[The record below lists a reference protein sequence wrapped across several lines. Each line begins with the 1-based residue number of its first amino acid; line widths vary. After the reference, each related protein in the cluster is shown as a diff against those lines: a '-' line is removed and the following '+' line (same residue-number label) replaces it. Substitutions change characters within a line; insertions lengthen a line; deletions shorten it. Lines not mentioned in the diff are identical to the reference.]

1 MSVSL
6 LRAALALFLLNCPLV
21 LKTGRMERSYSN
33 EIKIVLNYALE
44 EAARLGS
51 YIATPDHLFLGILR
65 FRESDAVKILESLG
79 VDVKKVK
86 KEIEDK
92 IAAPAPIPFGQRGSI
107 SLSDKSQEILLS
119 CQRMYGTAA
128 TPAQLMAGILMQWH
142 GACTT
147 ALENSNIPLDKLP
160 AKLQEV
166 MEQAMMS
173 DAGGVSEDA
182 ADAAAPDS
190 ATPGRGGDKKSLV
203 ESYGFDMTR
212 AALSGELDPVVG
224 REAEIERLAQ
234 ILSRRKKNNPVLIGE
249 SGSGKSAVVEGLALR
264 IAAKDVPRSLL
275 SKRIISLDM
284 GSLVAGTKYRG
295 QFEER
300 VKAIL
305 AEIKKN
311 PDLILFIDELHTIV
325 GAGSTPGS
333 LDAANLL
340 KPALARGQIQ
350 CIGATTLDEYREH
363 IEKDAALERRFQ
375 KILVEPTDYA
385 QTLAI
390 LHGIKGRY
398 EEYHHVRYTDA
409 AVKACITL
417 SQRYISDRCLPDKA
431 IDVLDEAGARVHIG
445 DMKGSDEAVR
455 LESDLEPIR
464 LEKRNAVKAGDF
476 KRAAELHRIEQ
487 EKEQAV
493 AAAVQAAS
501 AGEEAYQTVDEDTVA
516 RVVSVMTNIPVY
528 KVAENEGTR
537 LMKMEEV
544 LRGMVVGQDE
554 AVSKVV
560 KAIRRNRAGLKDPN
574 KPIGTFLF
582 LGPTGVGKTHLAKKI
597 AEYMF
602 DSADSIIRID
612 MSEYGEKFSSSRLIG
627 APPGYVG
634 YNEGGQLSEQVR
646 RKPYSVVLLDEVEK
660 AHPDIFNLLLQVL
673 DEGRLTDSSGRYIDF
688 KNTILILTS
697 NVGSRELKDFGRGIG
712 FSTGT
717 EDRTASQNALID
729 KALGKVF
736 TPEFLNRLDEQ
747 IYFNAL
753 SQEDIYKIIDIE
765 LRELHGRMAE
775 LGYSLSIDKTAKK
788 FIADVGYDPKFGAR
802 PLKRAIQ
809 RYVEDPVSEVIIE
822 GVPADAKLKVKL
834 GKDKNSTTVVSA
846 S

>member
-1 MSVSL
+1 MLTWQAETEKKMKDNV
-6 LRAALALFLLNCPLV
+6 
-21 LKTGRMERSYSN
+21 YSN

-51 YIATPDHLFLGILR
+51 YIATPDHLFLGIIR
-65 FRESDAVKILESLG
+65 YRESDAVRILEGLG
-79 VDVKKVK
+79 VDIRKVK

-92 IAAPAPIPFGQRGSI
+92 IASPAPIPFGQRGSI
-107 SLSDKSQEILLS
+107 CLSDKSQDILLA
-119 CQRMYGTAA
+119 CQRMHGQAA
-128 TPAQLMAGILMQWH
+128 TPAQLMAEIFMQWH

-160 AKLQEV
+160 GKLREV
-166 MEQAMMS
+166 MEQAMLS
-173 DAGGVSEDA
+173 SVDEEGGE
-182 ADAAAPDS
+182 ADAQPAQPGPS
-190 ATPGRGGDKKSLV
+190 GRGNEKKSLV

-212 AALSGELDPVVG
+212 AAVSGQLDPVVG

-249 SGSGKSAVVEGLALR
+249 SGCGKSAIVEGLALR
-264 IAAKDVPRSLL
+264 IASKDVPRSLL
-275 SKRIISLDM
+275 NKRIISLDM

-305 AEIKKN
+305 SEIKKN

-325 GAGSTPGS
+325 GAGSSPGS

-340 KPALARGQIQ
+340 KPALARGFIQ

-390 LHGIKGRY
+390 LEGIRPRY
-398 EEYHHVRYTDA
+398 EEYHHVRYTEA
-409 AVKACITL
+409 AVKACISL

-455 LESDLEPIR
+455 LEQDLEPIR

-476 KRAAELHRIEQ
+476 KRAAELHRLEQ

-493 AAAVQAAS
+493 AQAVKAAS
-501 AGEEAYQTVDEDTVA
+501 SEEEAYRMVDEDVVS
-516 RVVSVMTNIPVY
+516 RVVSVMTGIPVY
-528 KVAENEGTR
+528 KVAESEGAR

-544 LRGMVVGQDE
+544 LRGVVVGQDE

-560 KAIRRNRAGLKDPN
+560 RAIRRNRAGLKDPR

-602 DSADSIIRID
+602 DSADNIIRID

-660 AHPDIFNLLLQVL
+660 AHPDIFNILLQVL
-673 DEGRLTDSSGRYIDF
+673 DEGRLTDSAGRYIDF

-712 FSTGT
+712 FSTGND
-717 EDRTASQNALID
+717 DRMASQNALID

-753 SQEDIYKIIDIE
+753 TQEDIYRIIDIE
-765 LRELHGRMAE
+765 LRELLGRMKE
-775 LGYSLSIDKTAKK
+775 LGYALSIDKAAKK

-822 GVPADAKLKVKL
+822 GVPAGAKLKVKL
-834 GKDKNSTTVVSA
+834 GKDKNSTSVVVQ
-846 S
+846 

>member
-1 MSVSL
+1 MD
-6 LRAALALFLLNCPLV
+6 N
-21 LKTGRMERSYSN
+21 GYSN
-33 EIKIVLNYALE
+33 EVKIVLNYALE

-65 FRESDAVKILESLG
+65 YRESDAVKILEGLG
-79 VDVKKVK
+79 VDIRKVK

-92 IAAPAPIPFGQRGSI
+92 IAAPVPIPFGQRGSI

-119 CQRMYGTAA
+119 CRRMHGEV
-128 TPAQLMAGILMQWH
+128 TPAQLMAEILMSWH
-142 GACTT
+142 GSCTT
-147 ALENSNIPLDKLP
+147 ALETSNIDLAKLP
-160 AKLQEV
+160 GKLREV
-166 MEQAMMS
+166 MEQTMMS
-173 DAGGVSEDA
+173 A
-182 ADAAAPDS
+182 ADVPDDEADGGAAAS
-190 ATPGRGGDKKSLV
+190 APGGKGTDKKSLV
-203 ESYGFDMTR
+203 ESYGYDLTR
-212 AALSGELDPVVG
+212 AAVSGELDPVVG

-305 AEIKKN
+305 NEIKKN

-325 GAGSTPGS
+325 GAGSSPGS

-390 LHGIKGRY
+390 LQGIKSRY

-445 DMKGSDEAVR
+445 DMKGTDEAVR
-455 LESDLEPIR
+455 LESSLEPIR
-464 LEKRNAVKAGDF
+464 AEKRSAARAGDF
-476 KRAAELHRIEQ
+476 KRAAELHRLEL
-487 EKEQAV
+487 EKEQEVAEAV
-493 AAAVQAAS
+493 KAAGAVEDAFR
-501 AGEEAYQTVDEDTVA
+501 TVDEETVS
-516 RVVSVMTNIPVY
+516 RVVSVMTGIPVY
-528 KVAENEGTR
+528 KVAESEGER
-537 LMKMEEV
+537 LLKMEEV
-544 LRGMVVGQDE
+544 LRGVVVGQDE
-554 AVSKVV
+554 ALSKVV

-602 DSADSIIRID
+602 DSADNIIRID

-673 DEGRLTDSSGRYIDF
+673 DEGRLTDSAGRYIDF

-717 EDRTASQNALID
+717 EDRSASQNALID

-747 IYFNAL
+747 IYFNSL
-753 SQEDIYKIIDIE
+753 TQEDIYKIIDIE
-765 LRELHGRMAE
+765 LKELHKRMKE
-775 LGYSLSIDKTAKK
+775 LGYSLSIDKAAKK

-809 RYVEDPVSEVIIE
+809 RYVEDPVSEAIIE
-822 GVPADAKLKVKL
+822 GLPADAKLKVKL
-834 GKDKNSTTVVSA
+834 GKDKNSTTVVVQ
-846 S
+846 

>member
-1 MSVSL
+1 MKDKMD
-6 LRAALALFLLNCPLV
+6 N
-21 LKTGRMERSYSN
+21 GYSN
-33 EIKIVLNYALE
+33 EVKIVLNYALE

-65 FRESDAVKILESLG
+65 YRESDAVKILEGLG
-79 VDVKKVK
+79 VDIRKVK

-92 IAAPAPIPFGQRGSI
+92 IAAPVPIPFGQRGSI

-119 CQRMYGTAA
+119 CRRMHGEV
-128 TPAQLMAGILMQWH
+128 TPAQLMAEILMSWH
-142 GACTT
+142 GSCTT
-147 ALENSNIPLDKLP
+147 ALETSNIDLAKLP
-160 AKLQEV
+160 GKLREV
-166 MEQAMMS
+166 MEQTMMS
-173 DAGGVSEDA
+173 A
-182 ADAAAPDS
+182 ADVPDDEADGGAAAS
-190 ATPGRGGDKKSLV
+190 APGGKGTDKKSLV
-203 ESYGFDMTR
+203 ESYGYDLTR
-212 AALSGELDPVVG
+212 AAVSGELDPVVG

-305 AEIKKN
+305 NEIKKN

-325 GAGSTPGS
+325 GAGSSPGS

-390 LHGIKGRY
+390 LQGIKSRY

-445 DMKGSDEAVR
+445 DMKGTDEAVR
-455 LESDLEPIR
+455 LESSLEPIR
-464 LEKRNAVKAGDF
+464 AEKRSAARAGDF
-476 KRAAELHRIEQ
+476 KRAAELHRLEL
-487 EKEQAV
+487 EKEQEVAEAV
-493 AAAVQAAS
+493 KAAGAVEDAFR
-501 AGEEAYQTVDEDTVA
+501 TVDEETVS
-516 RVVSVMTNIPVY
+516 RVVSVMTGIPVY
-528 KVAENEGTR
+528 KVAESEGER
-537 LMKMEEV
+537 LLKMEEV
-544 LRGMVVGQDE
+544 LRGVVVGQDE
-554 AVSKVV
+554 ALSKVV

-602 DSADSIIRID
+602 DSADNIIRID

-673 DEGRLTDSSGRYIDF
+673 DEGRLTDSAGRYIDF

-717 EDRTASQNALID
+717 EDRSASQNALID

-747 IYFNAL
+747 IYFNSL
-753 SQEDIYKIIDIE
+753 TQEDIYKIIDIE
-765 LRELHGRMAE
+765 LKELHKRMKE
-775 LGYSLSIDKTAKK
+775 LGYSLSIDKAAKK

-809 RYVEDPVSEVIIE
+809 RYVEDPVSEAIIE
-822 GVPADAKLKVKL
+822 GLPADAKLKVKL
-834 GKDKNSTTVVSA
+834 GKDKNSTTVVVQ
-846 S
+846 

>member
-1 MSVSL
+1 MD
-6 LRAALALFLLNCPLV
+6 
-21 LKTGRMERSYSN
+21 KGYSN
-33 EIKIVLNYALE
+33 EVKIVLNYALE

-65 FRESDAVKILESLG
+65 YRESDAVKILEGLG
-79 VDVKKVK
+79 VDIRKVK

-92 IAAPAPIPFGQRGSI
+92 IAAPVPIPFGQRGSI

-119 CQRMYGTAA
+119 CQRMHGDV
-128 TPAQLMAGILMQWH
+128 TPAQLMAEILMSWH

-147 ALENSNIPLDKLP
+147 ALESSNIDLAKLP
-160 AKLQEV
+160 GKLREV
-166 MEQAMMS
+166 MEQTMMS
-173 DAGGVSEDA
+173 AADGPDEDASDDASPASQAGGKGA
-182 ADAAAPDS
+182 
-190 ATPGRGGDKKSLV
+190 DKKSLV
-203 ESYGFDMTR
+203 ESYGYDLTR
-212 AALSGELDPVVG
+212 AAVSGELDPVVG

-305 AEIKKN
+305 TEIKKN

-325 GAGSTPGS
+325 GAGSSPGS

-390 LHGIKGRY
+390 LQGIKARY

-409 AVKACITL
+409 AVKACITM

-455 LESDLEPIR
+455 LESSLEPIR
-464 LEKRNAVKAGDF
+464 AEKREAARAGDF
-476 KRAAELHRIEQ
+476 QRAAALHKLEQ

-493 AAAVQAAS
+493 AAAVKSAAS
-501 AGEEAYQTVDEDTVA
+501 EEEQFRTVDEDTVS
-516 RVVSVMTNIPVY
+516 RVVSVMTGIPVY
-528 KVAENEGTR
+528 KVAESEGKR
-537 LMKMEEV
+537 LLKMEEV
-544 LRGMVVGQDE
+544 LRGVVVGQDE
-554 AVSKVV
+554 ALAKVV

-602 DSADSIIRID
+602 DSADNIIRID

-646 RKPYSVVLLDEVEK
+646 RKPYSVVLFD
-660 AHPDIFNLLLQVL
+660 
-673 DEGRLTDSSGRYIDF
+673 
-688 KNTILILTS
+688 
-697 NVGSRELKDFGRGIG
+697 
-712 FSTGT
+712 
-717 EDRTASQNALID
+717 
-729 KALGKVF
+729 
-736 TPEFLNRLDEQ
+736 
-747 IYFNAL
+747 
-753 SQEDIYKIIDIE
+753 
-765 LRELHGRMAE
+765 
-775 LGYSLSIDKTAKK
+775 
-788 FIADVGYDPKFGAR
+788 
-802 PLKRAIQ
+802 
-809 RYVEDPVSEVIIE
+809 
-822 GVPADAKLKVKL
+822 
-834 GKDKNSTTVVSA
+834 
-846 S
+846 

>member
-1 MSVSL
+1 MQ
-6 LRAALALFLLNCPLV
+6 
-21 LKTGRMERSYSN
+21 KDYSN

-65 FRESDAVKILESLG
+65 HRESDAVKILEGLG
-79 VDVKKVK
+79 VDLRKVK

-92 IAAPAPIPFGQRGSI
+92 IAAPAPIPYGQRGSI
-107 SLSDKSQEILLS
+107 SLSEKSQDILLS
-119 CQRMYGTAA
+119 CQRMHGSGAA
-128 TPAQLMAGILMQWH
+128 AAQLMAEIFMQWH

-160 AKLQEV
+160 ERLREV
-166 MEQAMMS
+166 MEQAMSAAAGAAEDS
-173 DAGGVSEDA
+173 DAPGQPQEGTASGR
-182 ADAAAPDS
+182 S
-190 ATPGRGGDKKSLV
+190 AEKKSLI
-203 ESYGFDMTR
+203 ESYGYDLTR
-212 AALSGELDPVVG
+212 AAASGELDPVVG

-249 SGSGKSAVVEGLALR
+249 SGAGKSAVVEGLALR

-275 SKRIISLDM
+275 LKRILSLDM

-311 PDLILFIDELHTIV
+311 PDIILFIDELHTIV
-325 GAGSTPGS
+325 GAGSSPGS

-390 LHGIKGRY
+390 LKGIQPRY
-398 EEYHHVRYTDA
+398 EAYHRVHYTDGA
-409 AVKACITL
+409 IRACITL

-455 LESDLEPIR
+455 LESALDPIR
-464 LEKRNAVKAGDF
+464 AEKREAVKAGDF
-476 KRAAELHRIEQ
+476 RRAAELHRMEQ

-493 AAAVQAAS
+493 AAAVDAA
-501 AGEEAYQTVDEDTVA
+501 GKEEEPYRTVDEETVA
-516 RVVSVMTNIPVY
+516 RVVSVMTHIPVH
-528 KVAENEGTR
+528 KVAENEGSR

-544 LRGMVVGQDE
+544 LRGVVVGQDE
-554 AVSKVV
+554 ALSKVV
-560 KAIRRNRAGLKDPN
+560 RAIRRNRAGLKDPD

-597 AEYMF
+597 AEYLF
-602 DSADSIIRID
+602 DSADNIIRID

-688 KNTILILTS
+688 RNTVVILTS
-697 NVGSRELKDFGRGIG
+697 NVGSREVKDFGRGIG
-712 FSTGT
+712 FVTGA
-717 EDRTASQNALID
+717 EDRAASQNALID

-753 SQEDIYKIIDIE
+753 TQDDIYRIIDIE
-765 LRELHGRMAE
+765 LRGLYGRIKE
-775 LGYSLSIDKTAKK
+775 LGYALTIDKTAKT
-788 FIADVGYDPKFGAR
+788 FIADAGYDPKYGAR
-802 PLKRAIQ
+802 PLRRAIQ

-822 GVPADAKLKVKL
+822 GVPAGAKLRVRL
-834 GKDKNSTTVVSA
+834 SRDKKATVVSVQPPKEQ
-846 S
+846 

>member
-1 MSVSL
+1 MKMKDNV
-6 LRAALALFLLNCPLV
+6 
-21 LKTGRMERSYSN
+21 YSN
-33 EIKIVLNYALE
+33 EMKIVLNYALE

-65 FRESDAVKILESLG
+65 YRESDAVKILEGLG
-79 VDVKKVK
+79 VDIRKVK

-92 IAAPAPIPFGQRGSI
+92 IASPAPIPFGQRGSI
-107 SLSDKSQEILLS
+107 SLSDKSQEILLA
-119 CQRMYGTAA
+119 CQRMHGQAA
-128 TPAQLMAGILMQWH
+128 TPAQLMAEIFMQWH

-160 AKLQEV
+160 GKLREV
-166 MEQAMMS
+166 MEQAMLS
-173 DAGGVSEDA
+173 SVDEEGGE
-182 ADAAAPDS
+182 ADAQPAQQGAS
-190 ATPGRGGDKKSLV
+190 GRGNEKKSLV

-212 AALSGELDPVVG
+212 AAVSGQLDPVVG

-249 SGSGKSAVVEGLALR
+249 SGSGKSAIVEGLALR
-264 IAAKDVPRSLL
+264 IASKNVPRSLL

-305 AEIKKN
+305 SEIKKN

-325 GAGSTPGS
+325 GAGSSPGS

-350 CIGATTLDEYREH
+350 CTGATTLDEYREH

-390 LHGIKGRY
+390 LEGIRSRY
-398 EEYHHVRYTDA
+398 EEYHHVHYTDA
-409 AVKACITL
+409 AIKACISL

-455 LESDLEPIR
+455 LERTLEPIR
-464 LEKRNAVKAGDF
+464 AEKRNAVKAGDF
-476 KRAAELHRIEQ
+476 KRAAELHRLEQ
-487 EKEQAV
+487 EKELAV
-493 AAAVQAAS
+493 AEAVK
-501 AGEEAYQTVDEDTVA
+501 AGSSEEEAYRTVDEEVVS
-516 RVVSVMTNIPVY
+516 RVVSVMTGIPVY
-528 KVAENEGTR
+528 KVAESEGVR
-537 LMKMEEV
+537 LLKMEEV
-544 LRGMVVGQDE
+544 LRGVVVGQDE

-560 KAIRRNRAGLKDPN
+560 RAIRRNRAGLKDPR

-602 DSADSIIRID
+602 DSADNIIRID

-660 AHPDIFNLLLQVL
+660 AHPDIFNILLQVL
-673 DEGRLTDSSGRYIDF
+673 DEGRLTDSAGRYIDF

-712 FSTGT
+712 FSTG
-717 EDRTASQNALID
+717 DDNRTASQNALID

-753 SQEDIYKIIDIE
+753 TQEDIYQIIDIE
-765 LRELHGRMAE
+765 LRELLGRMKE
-775 LGYSLSIDKTAKK
+775 LGYALSIDKAAKK

-822 GVPADAKLKVKL
+822 GVPAGAKLRVKL
-834 GKDKNSTTVVSA
+834 GKDKNSTTVAVQ
-846 S
+846 

>member
-1 MSVSL
+1 MNN
-6 LRAALALFLLNCPLV
+6 A
-21 LKTGRMERSYSN
+21 YSN

-65 FRESDAVKILESLG
+65 YRESDAVKILESLG
-79 VDVKKVK
+79 VDIKKVK

-92 IAAPAPIPFGQRGSI
+92 IAAPAPIPFGQRGAI
-107 SLSDKSQEILLS
+107 SLSDKSQDILLS
-119 CQRMYGTAA
+119 CQRMHGPTA
-128 TPAQLMAGILMQWH
+128 TPAQLMAEVFMQWH

-160 AKLQEV
+160 EKLREI
-166 MEQAMMS
+166 MEQAMFS
-173 DAGGVSEDA
+173 AADGDAEDEGARSAGGGAGPQDGAPGA
-182 ADAAAPDS
+182 ARS
-190 ATPGRGGDKKSLV
+190 GDRKSLV
-203 ESYGFDMTR
+203 ESYGFDLTR
-212 AALSGELDPVVG
+212 AAASGELDPVVG

-300 VKAIL
+300 VKSIL
-305 AEIKKN
+305 NEIKKN

-390 LHGIKGRY
+390 LEGIKSRY
-398 EEYHHVRYTDA
+398 EEFHHVRYTDEA
-409 AVKACITL
+409 IKACISL

-445 DMKGSDEAVR
+445 DLKGADEAVR
-455 LESDLEPIR
+455 LESSLEPIR
-464 LEKRNAVKAGDF
+464 AEKRSAVQSGDF
-476 KRAAELHRIEQ
+476 KRAAELHRLEQ
-487 EKEQAV
+487 EKEKAV
-493 AAAVQAAS
+493 AEAVKAGAAVDA
-501 AGEEAYQTVDEDTVA
+501 EYRTVDADTVS
-516 RVVSVMTNIPVY
+516 RVVSVMTGIPVY
-528 KVAENEGTR
+528 KVAESEGTR
-537 LMKMEEV
+537 LLKMEEV
-544 LRGMVVGQDE
+544 LRGVVVGQDE

-602 DSADSIIRID
+602 DSADNIIRID

-673 DEGRLTDSSGRYIDF
+673 DEGRLTGQPRVERLRARHRLLDRFRRPLDVAECPDRQGAGQGLHARIPQPSRRADLLQRPLAGRHLPDHRHRAPRA
-688 KNTILILTS
+688 S
-697 NVGSRELKDFGRGIG
+697 RPDEGVGLHPLYRQDGQEVHRRRRLRPEVRRPSAQARHPALRRRPRLRSHHRRPPRRRQTQSQARQRQEL
-712 FSTGT
+712 
-717 EDRTASQNALID
+717 N
-729 KALGKVF
+729 
-736 TPEFLNRLDEQ
+736 
-747 IYFNAL
+747 
-753 SQEDIYKIIDIE
+753 
-765 LRELHGRMAE
+765 HGRSG
-775 LGYSLSIDKTAKK
+775 LIPCL
-788 FIADVGYDPKFGAR
+788 
-802 PLKRAIQ
+802 
-809 RYVEDPVSEVIIE
+809 
-822 GVPADAKLKVKL
+822 
-834 GKDKNSTTVVSA
+834 
-846 S
+846 

>member
-1 MSVSL
+1 
-6 LRAALALFLLNCPLV
+6 
-21 LKTGRMERSYSN
+21 MEKGYSN
-33 EIKIVLNYALE
+33 ELKIIVNFALE

-65 FRESDAVKILESLG
+65 YRDSDAVKTLETLG
-79 VDVKKVK
+79 VDVRKVK

-92 IAAPAPIPFGQRGSI
+92 IAAPVPIAYGQRGSI
-107 SLSDKSQEILLS
+107 SLSDKSQDILLS
-119 CQRMYGTAA
+119 CQRMHGDRAGS
-128 TPAQLMAGILMQWH
+128 AQLMAEIFMQWH

-147 ALENSNIPLDKLP
+147 ALENSNLSLDQLPNKLRE
-160 AKLQEV
+160 L
-166 MEQAMMS
+166 MEKSMM
-173 DAGGVSEDA
+173 AA
-182 ADAAAPDS
+182 ADADDEQEPDAGSASRSASGAA
-190 ATPGRGGDKKSLV
+190 PGRGDRKSLV
-203 ESYGFDMTR
+203 ESYGFDLTR

-264 IAAKDVPRSLL
+264 IASKDVPRSLL

-305 AEIKKN
+305 TEIKKN

-325 GAGSTPGS
+325 GAGSSPGS

-390 LHGIKGRY
+390 LEGIKSRY
-398 EEYHHVRYTDA
+398 EDYHRVRYTEA
-409 AVKACITL
+409 AIKACISL

-445 DMKGSDEAVR
+445 DMKGADETVR
-455 LESDLEPIR
+455 LESGLEPIR
-464 LEKRNAVKAGDF
+464 AEKRNAVRAGDF
-476 KRAAELHRIEQ
+476 KRAAELHRLEQ

-493 AAAVQAAS
+493 AEAVKAATAA
-501 AGEEAYQTVDEDTVA
+501 EEEYRTVDAETVA

-528 KVAENEGTR
+528 KVAETEGTR
-537 LMKMEEV
+537 LLKMEEV
-544 LRGMVVGQDE
+544 LRGVVIGQDE

-574 KPIGTFLF
+574 KPVGTFLF

-597 AEYMF
+597 AEYLF
-602 DSADSIIRID
+602 DSADNIIRID
-612 MSEYGEKFSSSRLIG
+612 MSEYVEKFSSSRLIG

-673 DEGRLTDSSGRYIDF
+673 DEGRLTDSAGRYIDF
-688 KNTILILTS
+688 KNTIVILTS

-712 FSTGT
+712 FSTGSD
-717 EDRTASQNALID
+717 DRTASQNALID

-747 IYFNAL
+747 VYFNAL
-753 SQEDIYKIIDIE
+753 TQDDIYKIIDIE
-765 LRELHGRMAE
+765 LRALHGRMKE
-775 LGYSLSIDKTAKK
+775 LGYALTIDKAAKK

-822 GVPADAKLKVKL
+822 GIPAGSKLRVKL
-834 GKDKNSTTVVSA
+834 AKDKNSTTVQVA
-846 S
+846 

>member
-1 MSVSL
+1 MKDKMD
-6 LRAALALFLLNCPLV
+6 N
-21 LKTGRMERSYSN
+21 GYSN
-33 EIKIVLNYALE
+33 EVKIVLNYALE

-65 FRESDAVKILESLG
+65 YRESDAVKILEGLG
-79 VDVKKVK
+79 VDIRKVK

-92 IAAPAPIPFGQRGSI
+92 IAAPVPIPFGQRGSI

-119 CQRMYGTAA
+119 CRRMHGEV
-128 TPAQLMAGILMQWH
+128 TPAQLMAEILMSWH
-142 GACTT
+142 GSCTT
-147 ALENSNIPLDKLP
+147 ALETSNIDLAKLP
-160 AKLQEV
+160 GKLREV
-166 MEQAMMS
+166 MEQTMMS
-173 DAGGVSEDA
+173 A
-182 ADAAAPDS
+182 ADVPDDEADGGAAAS
-190 ATPGRGGDKKSLV
+190 APGGKGTDKKSLV
-203 ESYGFDMTR
+203 ESYGYDLTR
-212 AALSGELDPVVG
+212 AAVSGELDPVVG

-305 AEIKKN
+305 NEIKKN

-325 GAGSTPGS
+325 GAGSSPGS

-340 KPALARGQIQ
+340 KPAMARGQIQ

-390 LHGIKGRY
+390 LQGIKSRY

-445 DMKGSDEAVR
+445 DMKGTDEAVR
-455 LESDLEPIR
+455 LESSLEPIR
-464 LEKRNAVKAGDF
+464 AEKRSAARAGDF
-476 KRAAELHRIEQ
+476 KRAAELHRLEL
-487 EKEQAV
+487 EKEQEVAEAV
-493 AAAVQAAS
+493 KAAGAVEDAFR
-501 AGEEAYQTVDEDTVA
+501 TVDEETVS
-516 RVVSVMTNIPVY
+516 RVVSVMTGIPVY
-528 KVAENEGTR
+528 KVAESEGER
-537 LMKMEEV
+537 LLKMEEV
-544 LRGMVVGQDE
+544 LRGVVVGQDE
-554 AVSKVV
+554 ALSKVV

-602 DSADSIIRID
+602 DSADNIIRID

-673 DEGRLTDSSGRYIDF
+673 DEGRLTDSAGRYIDF

-717 EDRTASQNALID
+717 EDRSASQNALID

-747 IYFNAL
+747 IYFNSL
-753 SQEDIYKIIDIE
+753 TQEDIYKIIDIE
-765 LRELHGRMAE
+765 LKELHKRMKE
-775 LGYSLSIDKTAKK
+775 LGYSLSIDKAAKK

-809 RYVEDPVSEVIIE
+809 RYVEDPVSEAIIE
-822 GVPADAKLKVKL
+822 GLPADAKLKVKL
-834 GKDKNSTTVVSA
+834 GKDKNSTTVVVQ
-846 S
+846 

>member
-1 MSVSL
+1 M
-6 LRAALALFLLNCPLV
+6 
-21 LKTGRMERSYSN
+21 KDKGYSN
-33 EIKIVLNYALE
+33 EVKIVLNYALE

-65 FRESDAVKILESLG
+65 YRESDAVKILESLG
-79 VDVKKVK
+79 VDIRKVK

-107 SLSDKSQEILLS
+107 SLSDKTQDILLS
-119 CQRMYGTAA
+119 CQRMHSDV
-128 TPAQLMAGILMQWH
+128 TPALLMAEIFMQWH

-160 AKLQEV
+160 GKLREV
-166 MEQAMMS
+166 MEQTMMS
-173 DAGGVSEDA
+173 A
-182 ADAAAPDS
+182 ADGVDEEPDTGS
-190 ATPGRGGDKKSLV
+190 DAQPANGRGGDRKSLV
-203 ESYGFDMTR
+203 ESYGFDLTR
-212 AALSGELDPVVG
+212 AAVSGELDPVVG

-249 SGSGKSAVVEGLALR
+249 SGSGKSAIVEGLALR

-305 AEIKKN
+305 TEIKKN

-325 GAGSTPGS
+325 GAGSSPGS

-390 LHGIKGRY
+390 LEGIKSRY
-398 EEYHHVRYTDA
+398 EAFHHVHYTDA
-409 AVKACITL
+409 AVKACISM

-431 IDVLDEAGARVHIG
+431 VDVLDEAGARVHIG
-445 DMKGSDEAVR
+445 DMKGSDEVVR

-464 LEKRNAVKAGDF
+464 AEKRSAAKAGDF
-476 KRAAELHRIEQ
+476 KRAAELHRLEQ
-487 EKEQAV
+487 EREKAV
-493 AAAVQAAS
+493 ADAVKAAAS
-501 AGEEAYQTVDEDTVA
+501 GDDEYRTVDADTVA
-516 RVVSVMTNIPVY
+516 LVVSVMTGIPVY
-528 KVAENEGTR
+528 KVAESEGAR

-544 LRGMVVGQDE
+544 LSGVVVGQDE
-554 AVSKVV
+554 ALSKVV
-560 KAIRRNRAGLKDPN
+560 RAIRRNRAGLKDPN

-602 DSADSIIRID
+602 DSADNIIRID

-673 DEGRLTDSSGRYIDF
+673 DEGRLTDSAGRYIDF
-688 KNTILILTS
+688 KNTIVILTS
-697 NVGSRELKDFGRGIG
+697 NVGSREIKDFGRGIG
-712 FSTGT
+712 FSTGS

-753 SQEDIYKIIDIE
+753 SQEDIYAIIDIE
-765 LRELHGRMAE
+765 LRELRDRMKE
-775 LGYSLSIDKTAKK
+775 LGFSLTIDKTAKK

-809 RYVEDPVSEVIIE
+809 RYVEDPVSEIIIE
-822 GVPADAKLKVKL
+822 GVPAGAKLRVKL
-834 GKDKNSTTVVSA
+834 GKDKNSTTVVVNS
-846 S
+846 

>member
-1 MSVSL
+1 MD
-6 LRAALALFLLNCPLV
+6 
-21 LKTGRMERSYSN
+21 RSYSN

-65 FRESDAVKILESLG
+65 FRESDGVKILESLD
-79 VDVKKVK
+79 VDIKKVK

-107 SLSDKSQEILLS
+107 SLSDKSQDILLS
-119 CQRMYGTAA
+119 CQRMHGSAA
-128 TPAQLMAGILMQWH
+128 TPAHLMAEIFMQWH

-160 AKLQEV
+160 EKLREI
-166 MEQAMMS
+166 MEQAMLS
-173 DAGGVSEDA
+173 A
-182 ADAAAPDS
+182 ADGAAEEPGGDADPQR
-190 ATPGRGGDKKSLV
+190 AGAGRGTDKKSLV
-203 ESYGFDMTR
+203 ESYGFDLTR
-212 AALSGELDPVVG
+212 AAVSGELDPVVG

-249 SGSGKSAVVEGLALR
+249 SGSGKSAIVEGLALR

-305 AEIKKN
+305 TEIKKN

-325 GAGSTPGS
+325 GAGSSPGS

-350 CIGATTLDEYREH
+350 CIGATTLDEYREY

-390 LHGIKGRY
+390 LEGIKSRY
-398 EEYHHVRYTDA
+398 EEYHRVHYTDA

-431 IDVLDEAGARVHIG
+431 VDVLDEAGARVHIG
-445 DMKGSDEAVR
+445 EMKGSDDAVR

-464 LEKRNAVKAGDF
+464 AEKRSAAKAGDF
-476 KRAAELHRIEQ
+476 KRAAELHRLEQ

-493 AAAVQAAS
+493 AEAVKAS
-501 AGEEAYQTVDEDTVA
+501 EAVEEAYRTVDEDTVS
-516 RVVSVMTNIPVY
+516 RVVSVMTGIPVY
-528 KVAENEGTR
+528 KVAESEGVR
-537 LMKMEEV
+537 LLKMEEV
-544 LRGMVVGQDE
+544 LRGVVVGQDE
-554 AVSKVV
+554 ALSKVV
-560 KAIRRNRAGLKDPN
+560 RAIRRNRAGLKDPN

-602 DSADSIIRID
+602 DSADNIIRID

-673 DEGRLTDSSGRYIDF
+673 DEGRLTDSAGRYIDF
-688 KNTILILTS
+688 KNTIVILTS

-712 FSTGT
+712 FSTGS
-717 EDRTASQNALID
+717 EDRSASQNALID

-753 SQEDIYKIIDIE
+753 SQDDIYGIIDIE
-765 LRELHGRMAE
+765 LRALLGRMKE
-775 LGYSLSIDKTAKK
+775 LGYTLTIDKAAKK

-809 RYVEDPVSEVIIE
+809 RHVEDPVSEIIIE
-822 GVPADAKLKVKL
+822 GVPAGAKLRVKL
-834 GKDKNSTTVVSA
+834 GKDKSSTTVVVSDK
-846 S
+846 

>member
-1 MSVSL
+1 
-6 LRAALALFLLNCPLV
+6 
-21 LKTGRMERSYSN
+21 MERSYSN

-212 AALSGELDPVVG
+212 AAMSGELDPVVG

-788 FIADVGYDPKFGAR
+788 IIADVGYDPKFGAR

>member
-1 MSVSL
+1 M
-6 LRAALALFLLNCPLV
+6 R
-21 LKTGRMERSYSN
+21 KMRMERDYTN
-33 EIKIVLNYALE
+33 ELKIVLNYALE

-65 FRESDAVKILESLG
+65 HRDSDAVRMLETLG
-79 VDVKKVK
+79 VDIRKVK

-92 IAAPAPIPFGQRGSI
+92 IASPVPIPFGQRGSI
-107 SLSDKSQEILLS
+107 SLSDKSQEILMT
-119 CQRMYGTAA
+119 CQRMHGDAA
-128 TPAQLMAGILMQWH
+128 GPVQLMAGIFMQWH

-147 ALENSNIPLDKLP
+147 ALENSSFPLDQLP
-160 AKLQEV
+160 AKLREL
-166 MEQAMMS
+166 MEKSMMS
-173 DAGGVSEDA
+173 A
-182 ADAAAPDS
+182 ADGPDEPEAEAGAPAGAS
-190 ATPGRGGDKKSLV
+190 GRSDKKSLV
-203 ESYGFDMTR
+203 ESYGFDLTR
-212 AALSGELDPVVG
+212 AAVSGELDPVVG

-300 VKAIL
+300 VKVIL
-305 AEIKKN
+305 NEIKKN

-325 GAGSTPGS
+325 GAGSSPGS

-390 LHGIKGRY
+390 LEGIKSRY

-445 DMKGSDEAVR
+445 DMKGSDEAVS
-455 LESDLEPIR
+455 LESALEPIR
-464 LEKRNAVKAGDF
+464 AEKRSAAQAGDF
-476 KRAAELHRIEQ
+476 KRAAELHRLEQ

-493 AAAVQAAS
+493 AAAVEAAA
-501 AGEEAYQTVDEDTVA
+501 AGEEEYRTVDEDTVA

-528 KVAENEGTR
+528 KVAESEGVR
-537 LMKMEEV
+537 LLKMEEV
-544 LRGMVVGQDE
+544 LRGVVVGQDE

-602 DSADSIIRID
+602 DSADNIIRID

-673 DEGRLTDSSGRYIDF
+673 DEGRLTDSAGRYIDF

-717 EDRTASQNALID
+717 EDRSASQNALID

-753 SQEDIYKIIDIE
+753 TQEDIYQIIDIE
-765 LRELHGRMAE
+765 LRELHGRMKE
-775 LGYSLSIDKTAKK
+775 LGYTLSIDKAAKK

-822 GVPADAKLKVKL
+822 GIPAGAKLKVKL
-834 GKDKNSTTVVSA
+834 GKDKNSTTVVVQ
-846 S
+846 

>member
-1 MSVSL
+1 MKDKMD
-6 LRAALALFLLNCPLV
+6 N
-21 LKTGRMERSYSN
+21 GYSN
-33 EIKIVLNYALE
+33 EVKIVLNYALE

-65 FRESDAVKILESLG
+65 YRESDAVKILEGLG
-79 VDVKKVK
+79 VDIRKVK

-92 IAAPAPIPFGQRGSI
+92 IAAPVPIPFGQRGSI

-119 CQRMYGTAA
+119 CRRMHGEV
-128 TPAQLMAGILMQWH
+128 TPAQLMAEILMSWH

-147 ALENSNIPLDKLP
+147 ALETSNIDLAKLP
-160 AKLQEV
+160 GKLREV
-166 MEQAMMS
+166 MEQTMMS
-173 DAGGVSEDA
+173 A
-182 ADAAAPDS
+182 ADVPDDEADGGAAAS
-190 ATPGRGGDKKSLV
+190 APGGKGTDKKSLV
-203 ESYGFDMTR
+203 ESYGYDLTR
-212 AALSGELDPVVG
+212 AAVSGELDPVVG

-305 AEIKKN
+305 NEIKKN

-325 GAGSTPGS
+325 GAGSSPGS

-340 KPALARGQIQ
+340 KPAMARGQIQ

-390 LHGIKGRY
+390 LQGIKSRY

-445 DMKGSDEAVR
+445 DMKGTDDAVR
-455 LESDLEPIR
+455 LESSLEPIR
-464 LEKRNAVKAGDF
+464 AEKRSAARAGDF
-476 KRAAELHRIEQ
+476 KRAAELHRLEL
-487 EKEQAV
+487 EKEQEVAEAV
-493 AAAVQAAS
+493 KAAGAVEDAFR
-501 AGEEAYQTVDEDTVA
+501 TVDEETVS
-516 RVVSVMTNIPVY
+516 RVVSVMTGIPVY
-528 KVAENEGTR
+528 KVAESEGER
-537 LMKMEEV
+537 LLKMEEV
-544 LRGMVVGQDE
+544 LRGVVVGQDE
-554 AVSKVV
+554 ALSKVV

-602 DSADSIIRID
+602 DSADNIIRID

-673 DEGRLTDSSGRYIDF
+673 DEGRLTDSAGRYIDF

-717 EDRTASQNALID
+717 EDRSASQNALID

-747 IYFNAL
+747 IYFNSL
-753 SQEDIYKIIDIE
+753 TQEDIYKIIDIE
-765 LRELHGRMAE
+765 LKELHKRMKE
-775 LGYSLSIDKTAKK
+775 LGYSLSIDKAAKK

-809 RYVEDPVSEVIIE
+809 RYVEDPVSEAIIE
-822 GVPADAKLKVKL
+822 GLPADAKLKVKL
-834 GKDKNSTTVVSA
+834 GKDKNSTMVVVA
-846 S
+846 DK

>member
-1 MSVSL
+1 
-6 LRAALALFLLNCPLV
+6 
-21 LKTGRMERSYSN
+21 MEREYNN
-33 EIKIVLNYALE
+33 ELKIVLNYALE

-65 FRESDAVKILESLG
+65 HRESDAVKTLESLG
-79 VDVKKVK
+79 VDIRKVK

-92 IAAPAPIPFGQRGSI
+92 IAAPVPIPFGQRGSI
-107 SLSDKSQEILLS
+107 SLSDKSQEILMA
-119 CQRMYGTAA
+119 CQRMHGDQAGPTL
-128 TPAQLMAGILMQWH
+128 LMAEIFMQWH

-147 ALENSNIPLDKLP
+147 ALENSNLSLDQLPGKLR
-160 AKLQEV
+160 EI
-166 MEQAMMS
+166 MEKAMLS
-173 DAGGVSEDA
+173 A
-182 ADAAAPDS
+182 ADGVDAPETDMGTPASAA
-190 ATPGRGGDKKSLV
+190 GRGDRKSLV
-203 ESYGFDMTR
+203 ESYGFDLTR
-212 AALSGELDPVVG
+212 AAASGELDPVVG

-264 IAAKDVPRSLL
+264 IASKNVPRSLL

-305 AEIKKN
+305 NEIKKN

-325 GAGSTPGS
+325 GAGSSPGS

-390 LHGIKGRY
+390 LKGIQSRY
-398 EEYHHVRYTDA
+398 EEYHRVHYTEA
-409 AVKACITL
+409 AIKACISL

-445 DMKGSDEAVR
+445 DMKGSDEAVS
-455 LESDLEPIR
+455 LENALEPIR
-464 LEKRNAVKAGDF
+464 AEKRSAAKAGDF
-476 KRAAELHRIEQ
+476 QRAAELHRLEQ
-487 EKEQAV
+487 EKEKEVAQAV
-493 AAAVQAAS
+493 AAATG
-501 AGEEAYQTVDEDTVA
+501 GEEAYRTVDEETVA
-516 RVVSVMTNIPVY
+516 RVVSVMTGIPVY
-528 KVAENEGTR
+528 KVAESEGAR
-537 LMKMEEV
+537 LLKMEEV
-544 LRGMVVGQDE
+544 LRGVVVGQDE
-554 AVSKVV
+554 ALSKVV
-560 KAIRRNRAGLKDPN
+560 RAIRRNRAGLKDPK
-574 KPIGTFLF
+574 KPIGSFLF

-602 DSADSIIRID
+602 DSADNIIRID

-646 RKPYSVVLLDEVEK
+646 RKPYSVVLLDE
-660 AHPDIFNLLLQVL
+660 
-673 DEGRLTDSSGRYIDF
+673 
-688 KNTILILTS
+688 
-697 NVGSRELKDFGRGIG
+697 
-712 FSTGT
+712 
-717 EDRTASQNALID
+717 
-729 KALGKVF
+729 
-736 TPEFLNRLDEQ
+736 
-747 IYFNAL
+747 
-753 SQEDIYKIIDIE
+753 
-765 LRELHGRMAE
+765 
-775 LGYSLSIDKTAKK
+775 
-788 FIADVGYDPKFGAR
+788 
-802 PLKRAIQ
+802 
-809 RYVEDPVSEVIIE
+809 
-822 GVPADAKLKVKL
+822 
-834 GKDKNSTTVVSA
+834 
-846 S
+846 

>member
-1 MSVSL
+1 MNN
-6 LRAALALFLLNCPLV
+6 A
-21 LKTGRMERSYSN
+21 YSN

-65 FRESDAVKILESLG
+65 YRESDAVKILESLG
-79 VDVKKVK
+79 VDIKKVK

-92 IAAPAPIPFGQRGSI
+92 IAAPAPIPFGQRGAI
-107 SLSDKSQEILLS
+107 SLSDKSQDILLS
-119 CQRMYGTAA
+119 CQRMHGPTA
-128 TPAQLMAGILMQWH
+128 TPAQLMAEVFMQWH

-160 AKLQEV
+160 EKLREI
-166 MEQAMMS
+166 MEQAMFS
-173 DAGGVSEDA
+173 AADGDAEDEGARSAGGGAGPQDG
-182 ADAAAPDS
+182 APGV
-190 ATPGRGGDKKSLV
+190 ARGGDRKSLV
-203 ESYGFDMTR
+203 ESYGFDLTR
-212 AALSGELDPVVG
+212 AAASGELDPVVG

-300 VKAIL
+300 VKSIL
-305 AEIKKN
+305 NEIKKN

-390 LHGIKGRY
+390 LEGIKSRY
-398 EEYHHVRYTDA
+398 EEFHHVRYTDEA
-409 AVKACITL
+409 IKACISL

-445 DMKGSDEAVR
+445 DLKGADEAVR
-455 LESDLEPIR
+455 LESSLEPIR
-464 LEKRNAVKAGDF
+464 AEKRSAVQSGDF
-476 KRAAELHRIEQ
+476 KRAAELHRLEQ
-487 EKEQAV
+487 EKEKAV
-493 AAAVQAAS
+493 AEAVKAGAAV
-501 AGEEAYQTVDEDTVA
+501 EAEYRTVDADTVS
-516 RVVSVMTNIPVY
+516 RVVSVMTGIPVY
-528 KVAENEGTR
+528 KVAESEGTR
-537 LMKMEEV
+537 LLKMEEV
-544 LRGMVVGQDE
+544 LRGVVVGQDE

-602 DSADSIIRID
+602 DSADNIIRID

-712 FSTGT
+712 FSTGSD
-717 EDRTASQNALID
+717 DRSTSQNALID

-753 SQEDIYKIIDIE
+753 SQEDIYQIIDIE
-765 LRELHGRMAE
+765 LRELHGRMKE
-775 LGYSLSIDKTAKK
+775 LGYTLSIDKTAKK

-822 GVPADAKLKVKL
+822 GLPAGAKLKVKL
-834 GKDKNSTTVVSA
+834 GKDKNSTTVVVA
-846 S
+846 

>member
-1 MSVSL
+1 MD
-6 LRAALALFLLNCPLV
+6 
-21 LKTGRMERSYSN
+21 RSYSN

-65 FRESDAVKILESLG
+65 FRESDGVKILESLD
-79 VDVKKVK
+79 VDIKKVK

-119 CQRMYGTAA
+119 CQRMHGSAA
-128 TPAQLMAGILMQWH
+128 TPAHLMAEIFMQWH

-160 AKLQEV
+160 EKLREI
-166 MEQAMMS
+166 MEQAMLS
-173 DAGGVSEDA
+173 A
-182 ADAAAPDS
+182 ADGAAEEPGGDADPQR
-190 ATPGRGGDKKSLV
+190 AGAGRGTDKKSLV
-203 ESYGFDMTR
+203 ESYGFDLTR
-212 AALSGELDPVVG
+212 AAVSGELDPVVG

-249 SGSGKSAVVEGLALR
+249 SGSGKSAIVEGLALR

-305 AEIKKN
+305 TEIKKN

-325 GAGSTPGS
+325 GAGSSPGS

-350 CIGATTLDEYREH
+350 CIGATTLDEYREY

-390 LHGIKGRY
+390 LEGIKSRY
-398 EEYHHVRYTDA
+398 EEYHRVHYTDA

-431 IDVLDEAGARVHIG
+431 VDVLDEAGARVHIG
-445 DMKGSDEAVR
+445 EMKGSDDAVR

-464 LEKRNAVKAGDF
+464 AEKRSAAKAGDF
-476 KRAAELHRIEQ
+476 KRAAELHRLEQ

-493 AAAVQAAS
+493 AEAVKAS
-501 AGEEAYQTVDEDTVA
+501 EAVEEAYRTVDEDTVS
-516 RVVSVMTNIPVY
+516 RVVSVMTGIPVY
-528 KVAENEGTR
+528 KVAESEGVR
-537 LMKMEEV
+537 LLKMEEV
-544 LRGMVVGQDE
+544 LRGVVVGQDE
-554 AVSKVV
+554 ALSKVV
-560 KAIRRNRAGLKDPN
+560 RAIRRNRAGLKDPN

-602 DSADSIIRID
+602 DSADNIIRID

-673 DEGRLTDSSGRYIDF
+673 DEGRLTDSAGRYIDF
-688 KNTILILTS
+688 KNTIVILTS

-712 FSTGT
+712 FSTGS
-717 EDRTASQNALID
+717 EDRSASQHALID

-753 SQEDIYKIIDIE
+753 SQDDIYGIIDIE
-765 LRELHGRMAE
+765 LRALLGRMKE
-775 LGYSLSIDKTAKK
+775 LGYTLTIDKAAKK

-809 RYVEDPVSEVIIE
+809 RHVEDPVSEVIIE
-822 GVPADAKLKVKL
+822 GVPAGAKLRVKL
-834 GKDKNSTTVVSA
+834 GKDKSSTTVVVSDK
-846 S
+846 

>member
-1 MSVSL
+1 
-6 LRAALALFLLNCPLV
+6 
-21 LKTGRMERSYSN
+21 MERSYSN

-92 IAAPAPIPFGQRGSI
+92 IASPAPIPFGQRGSI

-119 CQRMYGTAA
+119 CQRMHGAAA
-128 TPAQLMAGILMQWH
+128 TPAQLMAEIFMQWH

-160 AKLQEV
+160 EKLREV

-173 DAGGVSEDA
+173 A
-182 ADAAAPDS
+182 ADGADEEPAADTGASGASS
-190 ATPGRGGDKKSLV
+190 ATPGRGSDKKSLV
-203 ESYGFDMTR
+203 ESYGFDLTR

-264 IAAKDVPRSLL
+264 IAAKNVPRSLL
-275 SKRIISLDM
+275 SKRIISLVSTIFIVLFFVIYTAS
-284 GSLVAGTKYRG
+284 GFVACAKLLNK
-295 QFEER
+295 
-300 VKAIL
+300 VKCS
-305 AEIKKN
+305 
-311 PDLILFIDELHTIV
+311 HTIV

-390 LHGIKGRY
+390 LEGIKGRY
-398 EEYHHVRYTDA
+398 EAYHHVHYTDA
-409 AVKACITL
+409 AIKACISL

-445 DMKGSDEAVR
+445 DMKGSEEAVR

-464 LEKRNAVKAGDF
+464 EEKRIAAKAGDF
-476 KRAAELHRIEQ
+476 KRAAELHRLEQ

-493 AAAVQAAS
+493 AAAVQAAE
-501 AGEEAYQTVDEDTVA
+501 AGEEPYRTVDEDTVA
-516 RVVSVMTNIPVY
+516 HVVSVMTNIPVY

-544 LRGMVVGQDE
+544 LRGVVVGQDE
-554 AVSKVV
+554 ALSKVV

-602 DSADSIIRID
+602 DSADNIIRID

-673 DEGRLTDSSGRYIDF
+673 DEGRLTDSAGRYIDF

-712 FSTGT
+712 FSTGN

-753 SQEDIYKIIDIE
+753 TQEDIYQIIDIE
-765 LRELHGRMAE
+765 LRELLGRMKE
-775 LGYSLSIDKTAKK
+775 LGYSLSIDKAAKK

-802 PLKRAIQ
+802 PLKRALQ

-822 GVPADAKLKVKL
+822 GVPAGARLKVKL
-834 GKDKNSTTVVSA
+834 GKDKNSTTVVVQ
-846 S
+846 

>member
-1 MSVSL
+1 MD
-6 LRAALALFLLNCPLV
+6 N
-21 LKTGRMERSYSN
+21 GYSN
-33 EIKIVLNYALE
+33 EVKIVLNYALE

-65 FRESDAVKILESLG
+65 YRESDAVKILEGLG
-79 VDVKKVK
+79 VDIRKVK

-92 IAAPAPIPFGQRGSI
+92 IAAPVPIAFGQRGSI
-107 SLSDKSQEILLS
+107 SLSEKSQEILLA
-119 CQRMYGTAA
+119 CRRMHGEV
-128 TPAQLMAGILMQWH
+128 TPAQLMAEILMTWH

-147 ALENSNIPLDKLP
+147 ALESSNIDLAKLP
-160 AKLQEV
+160 GKLREV
-166 MEQAMMS
+166 MEQTMMS
-173 DAGGVSEDA
+173 A
-182 ADAAAPDS
+182 ADGADEAETDDASPAAP
-190 ATPGRGGDKKSLV
+190 AGARGTDKKSLV
-203 ESYGFDMTR
+203 ESYGFDLTR
-212 AALSGELDPVVG
+212 AAVSGELDPVVG

-264 IAAKDVPRSLL
+264 IAAKNVPRSLL
-275 SKRIISLDM
+275 SKRVISLDM

-305 AEIKKN
+305 TEIKKN

-325 GAGSTPGS
+325 GAGSSPGS

-390 LHGIKGRY
+390 LQGIKARY

-409 AVKACITL
+409 AIKACITM

-445 DMKGSDEAVR
+445 DMKGADEAVR

-464 LEKRNAVKAGDF
+464 AEKRQAARAGDF
-476 KRAAELHRIEQ
+476 KRAAELHRLEQ

-493 AAAVQAAS
+493 AEAVKSVAA
-501 AGEEAYQTVDEDTVA
+501 EEEPFRTVDEDTVS
-516 RVVSVMTNIPVY
+516 RVVSVMTGIPVY
-528 KVAENEGTR
+528 KVAESEGER
-537 LMKMEEV
+537 LLKMEEV
-544 LRGMVVGQDE
+544 LRGVVVGQDE
-554 AVSKVV
+554 ALAKVV

-602 DSADSIIRID
+602 DSADNIIRID

-673 DEGRLTDSSGRYIDF
+673 DEGRLTDSAGRYIDF

-717 EDRTASQNALID
+717 EDHSASQNALID

-747 IYFNAL
+747 IYFNSL
-753 SQEDIYKIIDIE
+753 SQEDIYQIIDIE
-765 LRELHGRMAE
+765 LKELHGRMKE
-775 LGYSLSIDKTAKK
+775 LGYALSIDKAAKK

-822 GVPADAKLKVKL
+822 GIPAGSMLKVKL
-834 GKDKNSTTVVSA
+834 GQDKNSTTVVVQ
-846 S
+846 

>member
-1 MSVSL
+1 MD
-6 LRAALALFLLNCPLV
+6 
-21 LKTGRMERSYSN
+21 RSYSN

-65 FRESDAVKILESLG
+65 FRESDGVKILESLD
-79 VDVKKVK
+79 VDIKKVK

-119 CQRMYGTAA
+119 CQRMHGSAA
-128 TPAQLMAGILMQWH
+128 TPAHLMAEIFMQWH

-160 AKLQEV
+160 EKLREI
-166 MEQAMMS
+166 MEQAMLS
-173 DAGGVSEDA
+173 A
-182 ADAAAPDS
+182 ADGAAEEPGGDADPQR
-190 ATPGRGGDKKSLV
+190 AGAGRGTDKKSLV
-203 ESYGFDMTR
+203 ESYGFDLTR
-212 AALSGELDPVVG
+212 AAVSGELDPVVG

-249 SGSGKSAVVEGLALR
+249 SGSGKSAIVEGLALR

-305 AEIKKN
+305 TEIKKN

-325 GAGSTPGS
+325 GAGSSPGS

-350 CIGATTLDEYREH
+350 CIGATTLDEYREY

-390 LHGIKGRY
+390 LEGIKSRY
-398 EEYHHVRYTDA
+398 EEYHRVHYTDA

-431 IDVLDEAGARVHIG
+431 VDVLDEAGARVHIG
-445 DMKGSDEAVR
+445 EMKGSDDAVR

-464 LEKRNAVKAGDF
+464 AEKRSAAKAGDF
-476 KRAAELHRIEQ
+476 KRAAELHRLEQ

-493 AAAVQAAS
+493 AEAVKAS
-501 AGEEAYQTVDEDTVA
+501 EAVEEAYRTVDEDTVS
-516 RVVSVMTNIPVY
+516 RVVSVMTGIPVY
-528 KVAENEGTR
+528 KVAESEGVR
-537 LMKMEEV
+537 LLKMEEV
-544 LRGMVVGQDE
+544 LRGVVVGQDE
-554 AVSKVV
+554 ALSKVV
-560 KAIRRNRAGLKDPN
+560 RAIRRNRAGLKDPN

-602 DSADSIIRID
+602 DSADNIIRID

-673 DEGRLTDSSGRYIDF
+673 DEGRLTDSAGRYIDF
-688 KNTILILTS
+688 KNTIVILTS

-712 FSTGT
+712 FSTGS
-717 EDRTASQNALID
+717 EDRSASQNALID

-753 SQEDIYKIIDIE
+753 SQDDIYGIIDIE
-765 LRELHGRMAE
+765 LRALLGRMKE
-775 LGYSLSIDKTAKK
+775 LGYTLTIDKAAKK

-809 RYVEDPVSEVIIE
+809 RHVEDPVSEVIIE
-822 GVPADAKLKVKL
+822 GVPAGAKLRVKL
-834 GKDKNSTTVVSA
+834 GKDKSSTTVVVSDK
-846 S
+846 

>member
-1 MSVSL
+1 MD
-6 LRAALALFLLNCPLV
+6 N
-21 LKTGRMERSYSN
+21 GYSN
-33 EIKIVLNYALE
+33 EVKIVLNYALE

-65 FRESDAVKILESLG
+65 YRESDAVKILEGLG
-79 VDVKKVK
+79 VDIRKVK

-92 IAAPAPIPFGQRGSI
+92 IAAPVPIAFGQRGSI
-107 SLSDKSQEILLS
+107 SLSEKSQEILLA
-119 CQRMYGTAA
+119 CRRMHGEV
-128 TPAQLMAGILMQWH
+128 TPAQLMAEILMTWH

-147 ALENSNIPLDKLP
+147 ALESSNIDLAKLP
-160 AKLQEV
+160 GKLREV
-166 MEQAMMS
+166 MEQTMMS
-173 DAGGVSEDA
+173 A
-182 ADAAAPDS
+182 ADGADEAETDDASPAAP
-190 ATPGRGGDKKSLV
+190 AGARGTDKKSLV
-203 ESYGFDMTR
+203 ESYGFDLTR
-212 AALSGELDPVVG
+212 AAVSGELDPVVG

-264 IAAKDVPRSLL
+264 IAAKNVPRSLL
-275 SKRIISLDM
+275 SKRVISLDM

-305 AEIKKN
+305 TEIKKN

-325 GAGSTPGS
+325 GAGSSPGS

-390 LHGIKGRY
+390 LQGIKARY

-409 AVKACITL
+409 AIKACITM

-445 DMKGSDEAVR
+445 DMKGADEAVR

-464 LEKRNAVKAGDF
+464 AEKRQAARAGDF
-476 KRAAELHRIEQ
+476 KRAAELHRLEQ

-493 AAAVQAAS
+493 AEAVKSVAA
-501 AGEEAYQTVDEDTVA
+501 EEEPFRTVDEDTVS
-516 RVVSVMTNIPVY
+516 RVVSVMTGIPVY
-528 KVAENEGTR
+528 KVAESEGER
-537 LMKMEEV
+537 LLKMEEV
-544 LRGMVVGQDE
+544 LRGVVVGQDE
-554 AVSKVV
+554 ALAKVV

-602 DSADSIIRID
+602 DSADNIIRID

-673 DEGRLTDSSGRYIDF
+673 DEGRLTDSAGRYIDF

-717 EDRTASQNALID
+717 EDHSASQNALID

-747 IYFNAL
+747 IYFNSL
-753 SQEDIYKIIDIE
+753 SQEDIYQIIDIE
-765 LRELHGRMAE
+765 LKELHGRMKE
-775 LGYSLSIDKTAKK
+775 LGYALSIDKAAKK

-822 GVPADAKLKVKL
+822 GIPAGSMLKVKL
-834 GKDKNSTTVVSA
+834 GKDKNSTTVVVQ
-846 S
+846 

>member
-1 MSVSL
+1 MKES
-6 LRAALALFLLNCPLV
+6 
-21 LKTGRMERSYSN
+21 GYSN
-33 EIKIVLNYALE
+33 EIKIVLNYAFE

-65 FRESDAVKILESLG
+65 YRESDAVKMLEGLG
-79 VDVKKVK
+79 VDLRKVK

-92 IAAPAPIPFGQRGSI
+92 IAAPAPIPYGQRGSI
-107 SLSDKSQEILLS
+107 SLSDKSQDILLS
-119 CQRMYGTAA
+119 CQRMHGEA
-128 TPAQLMAGILMQWH
+128 TPAQLMAEILMQWH

-147 ALENSNIPLDKLP
+147 ALENSNLPMDQLPGKLRE
-160 AKLQEV
+160 L

-173 DAGGVSEDA
+173 GAGTSGEEADDDSPA
-182 ADAAAPDS
+182 AQG
-190 ATPGRGGDKKSLV
+190 TPSQGGKKSLV
-203 ESYGFDMTR
+203 ETYGYDMTR
-212 AALSGELDPVVG
+212 AAVSGELDPVVG
-224 REAEIERLAQ
+224 REAEIERVAQ

-249 SGSGKSAVVEGLALR
+249 SGSGKSAIVEGLAQR
-264 IAAKDVPRSLL
+264 IASKNVPRILL

-300 VKAIL
+300 IKAIL
-305 AEIKKN
+305 GEIRKN

-325 GAGSTPGS
+325 GAGGSPGS

-385 QTLAI
+385 ATLAI
-390 LHGIKGRY
+390 LQGIQPRY
-398 EEYHHVRYTDA
+398 EEFHRVHYTDGA
-409 AVKACITL
+409 IKACISL

-445 DMKGSDEAVR
+445 DMKGDGEAVR
-455 LESDLEPIR
+455 LESELEPIR
-464 LEKRNAVKAGDF
+464 AEKRSAAQAGDF
-476 KRAAELHRIEQ
+476 KRAAELHRLEQVREQ
-487 EKEQAV
+487 EVAQAV
-493 AAAVQAAS
+493 ETAAS
-501 AGEEAYQTVDEDTVA
+501 ADEAWQTVDEDTVA
-516 RVVSVMTNIPVY
+516 RVVSVMTGIPVY
-528 KVAENEGTR
+528 KVAETEGSR
-537 LMKMEEV
+537 LLNMEEA
-544 LRGMVVGQDE
+544 LRGLVIGQDE

-560 KAIRRNRAGLKDPN
+560 RAIRRNRAGLKDPG
-574 KPIGTFLF
+574 KPVGTFLF

-597 AEYMF
+597 AEYLF
-602 DSADSIIRID
+602 DSPDNIIRID

-673 DEGRLTDSSGRYIDF
+673 DEGRLTDSAGRYIDF
-688 KNTILILTS
+688 RNTILVLTS

-712 FSTGT
+712 FSTGA
-717 EDRTASQNALID
+717 ENRTVSQNALID

-747 IYFNAL
+747 VYFNAL
-753 SQEDIYKIIDIE
+753 TQEDIYKIIDIE
-765 LRELHGRMAE
+765 LKELYSRIRE
-775 LGYSLSIDKTAKK
+775 LGYSLNIDRSAKK
-788 FIADVGYDPKFGAR
+788 FIADVGYDPNFGAR

-809 RYVEDPVSEVIIE
+809 RYVEDPVSEMIIE
-822 GVPADAKLKVKL
+822 GVPAGARLKVKL
-834 GKDKNSTTVVSA
+834 GRDRNSTQVAVA
-846 S
+846 

>member
-1 MSVSL
+1 MDY
-6 LRAALALFLLNCPLV
+6 
-21 LKTGRMERSYSN
+21 GYSN
-33 EIKIVLNYALE
+33 EIKIVLNFALE

-65 FRESDAVKILESLG
+65 YRDSDAVKILESLG
-79 VDVKKVK
+79 VDTRKVK

-92 IAAPAPIPFGQRGSI
+92 IAAPVPIPFGQRGSI
-107 SLSDKSQEILLS
+107 SLSDKSQEILLA
-119 CQRMYGTAA
+119 CKRMHGADVTS
-128 TPAQLMAGILMQWH
+128 AQLMAEILMSWH

-147 ALENSNIPLDKLP
+147 ALESSNIDMAKLP
-160 AKLQEV
+160 EKLREV
-166 MEQAMMS
+166 MEQTMMS
-173 DAGGVSEDA
+173 AADGEDADDA
-182 ADAAAPDS
+182 ADSTAP
-190 ATPGRGGDKKSLV
+190 AGPGKGPDKKSLV
-203 ESYGFDMTR
+203 SSYGYDLTR
-212 AALSGELDPVVG
+212 AAVSGELDPVVG

-305 AEIKKN
+305 TEIKKN

-390 LHGIKGRY
+390 LEGIKARY

-409 AVKACITL
+409 AIKACITL

-431 IDVLDEAGARVHIG
+431 IDVLDEAGARIHIG
-445 DMKGSDEAVR
+445 DMKGSDEAVK
-455 LESDLEPIR
+455 LESALDPIR
-464 LEKRNAVKAGDF
+464 AEKRQAVQAGDF
-476 KRAAELHRIEQ
+476 KRAAELRKLEV
-487 EKEQAV
+487 EKEKEV
-493 AAAVQAAS
+493 AEAVQAAS
-501 AGEEAYQTVDEDTVA
+501 SKDEEYRTVDEDTVS
-516 RVVSVMTNIPVY
+516 RVVSVMTGIPVY
-528 KVAENEGTR
+528 KVAESEGAR
-537 LMKMEEV
+537 LLKMEEV
-544 LRGMVVGQDE
+544 LRGVVVGQDE
-554 AVSKVV
+554 ALSKVV
-560 KAIRRNRAGLKDPN
+560 RAIRRNRAGLKDPN
-574 KPIGTFLF
+574 KPIGSFLF

-602 DSADSIIRID
+602 DSADNIIRID

-673 DEGRLTDSSGRYIDF
+673 DEGRLTDSAGRYIDF

-712 FSTGT
+712 FSTGS
-717 EDRTASQNALID
+717 EDNSALQNALID

-753 SQEDIYKIIDIE
+753 TQEDIYKIIDIE
-765 LRELHGRMAE
+765 LRELLRRIKE
-775 LGYSLSIDKTAKK
+775 LGYSLSIDKAAKK

-822 GVPADAKLKVKL
+822 GIPADAKLKVKL
-834 GKDKNSTTVVSA
+834 GKDKNSTTVVVQ
-846 S
+846 

>member
-1 MSVSL
+1 M
-6 LRAALALFLLNCPLV
+6 
-21 LKTGRMERSYSN
+21 RMDYGYSN
-33 EIKIVLNYALE
+33 EIKIVLNFALE

-65 FRESDAVKILESLG
+65 YRESDAVKILESLG
-79 VDVKKVK
+79 VDIRKVK

-92 IAAPAPIPFGQRGSI
+92 IAAPVPIPFGQRGSI
-107 SLSDKSQEILLS
+107 SLSEKSQEILLS
-119 CQRMYGTAA
+119 CRRMHGDV
-128 TPAQLMAGILMQWH
+128 TPAQLMAEILMSWH

-147 ALENSNIPLDKLP
+147 ALESGNIPLGDLP
-160 AKLQEV
+160 AKLREV

-173 DAGGVSEDA
+173 SADGEEADDASDSAAPTA
-182 ADAAAPDS
+182 ADAKVP
-190 ATPGRGGDKKSLV
+190 DKKSLV
-203 ESYGFDMTR
+203 ESYGYDLTR
-212 AALSGELDPVVG
+212 AAVSGELDPVVG

-264 IAAKDVPRSLL
+264 IASKDVPRSLL

-300 VKAIL
+300 VKVIL
-305 AEIKKN
+305 TEIKKN

-390 LHGIKGRY
+390 LEGIKLRY
-398 EEYHHVRYTDA
+398 EEYHHVRYTEA
-409 AVKACITL
+409 AIKACISL

-445 DMKGSDEAVR
+445 DMKGSDEAVK
-455 LESDLEPIR
+455 LESSLDPIR
-464 LEKRNAVKAGDF
+464 AEKRRAVQAGDF
-476 KRAAELHRIEQ
+476 RRAADLRKMEV
-487 EKEQAV
+487 EKEKEV

-501 AGEEAYQTVDEDTVA
+501 PQEEEYRPVDEDTVS
-516 RVVSVMTNIPVY
+516 RVVSVMTGIPVY
-528 KVAENEGTR
+528 KVAEHEGSR
-537 LMKMEEV
+537 LLKMEEV
-544 LRGMVVGQDE
+544 LRGVVVGQDE
-554 AVSKVV
+554 ALSKVV
-560 KAIRRNRAGLKDPN
+560 RAIRRNRAGLKDPN
-574 KPIGTFLF
+574 KPIGSFLF

-602 DSADSIIRID
+602 DSSDNLIRID

-673 DEGRLTDSSGRYIDF
+673 DEGRLTDSAGRYIDF
-688 KNTILILTS
+688 KNTILIMTS

-717 EDRTASQNALID
+717 EDTSSLHNALID

-753 SQEDIYKIIDIE
+753 SQEDIYQIIDIE
-765 LRELHGRMAE
+765 LRELHGRMKE
-775 LGYSLSIDKTAKK
+775 LGYTLSIDRTAKK

-822 GVPADAKLKVKL
+822 GIPADAKLKVKL
-834 GKDKNSTTVVSA
+834 GKDKNSTTVVVA
-846 S
+846 DK

>member
-1 MSVSL
+1 M
-6 LRAALALFLLNCPLV
+6 AKDNA
-21 LKTGRMERSYSN
+21 YSN

-65 FRESDAVKILESLG
+65 HRESDAVKILESLG
-79 VDVKKVK
+79 VDIKKVK

-92 IAAPAPIPFGQRGSI
+92 IASPVPIPFGQRGSI
-107 SLSDKSQEILLS
+107 SLSDKSQEILMA
-119 CQRMYGTAA
+119 CRRMHGDAA
-128 TPAQLMAGILMQWH
+128 GPAQLMAEIFMQWH

-147 ALENSNIPLDKLP
+147 ALENSNIDLGKLP
-160 AKLQEV
+160 QKLQEI

-173 DAGGVSEDA
+173 A
-182 ADAAAPDS
+182 ADGDDEPENMNS
-190 ATPGRGGDKKSLV
+190 GSQSGGRGSDKKSLV

-212 AALSGELDPVVG
+212 AAVSGELDPVVG

-264 IAAKDVPRSLL
+264 IASKDVPRSLL

-305 AEIKKN
+305 GELKKN
-311 PDLILFIDELHTIV
+311 PDMILFIDELHTIV
-325 GAGSTPGS
+325 GAGSSPGS

-390 LHGIKGRY
+390 LNGIKTRY

-409 AVKACITL
+409 AIKACISL

-445 DMKGSDEAVR
+445 DMKGSDETVR
-455 LESDLEPIR
+455 LESALDPIR
-464 LEKRNAVKAGDF
+464 SEKRNAVKAGDF
-476 KRAAELHRIEQ
+476 KRAAELHRLEK
-487 EKEQAV
+487 EKEQEVSEAV
-493 AAAVQAAS
+493 KAATEA
-501 AGEEAYQTVDEDTVA
+501 EEEYRTVDEDTVA

-528 KVAENEGTR
+528 KVAESEGSR

-544 LRGMVVGQDE
+544 LRGVVVGQDE
-554 AVSKVV
+554 ALGKVV
-560 KAIRRNRAGLKDPN
+560 RAIRRNRAGLKDPN

-602 DSADSIIRID
+602 DSADNIIRID

-688 KNTILILTS
+688 KNTIVILTS

-717 EDRTASQNALID
+717 EDRAASQNALID

-753 SQEDIYKIIDIE
+753 TQEDIYKIIDIE
-765 LRELHGRMAE
+765 LRELHGRMKD
-775 LGYSLSIDKTAKK
+775 LGYSLTIDKAAKK

-822 GVPADAKLKVKL
+822 GVPAGAKLRVKL
-834 GKDKNSTTVVSA
+834 GKDKNSTTVAVNG
-846 S
+846 